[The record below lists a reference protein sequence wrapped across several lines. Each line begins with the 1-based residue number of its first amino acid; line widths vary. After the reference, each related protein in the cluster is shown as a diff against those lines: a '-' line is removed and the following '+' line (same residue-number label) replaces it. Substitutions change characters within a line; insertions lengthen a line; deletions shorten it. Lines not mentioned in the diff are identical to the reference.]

1 MSDDF
6 LVTHIC
12 SECSKVWLYGEE
24 FKGAC
29 PKCGTTKEPVA
40 VDRLA
45 GRRERAARGEP
56 VEPLV
61 MVPDKR
67 TTLHTQFVEGIREL
81 RKLIAQIEEEISD
94 LDYTKPS
101 DTKSVLAPA
110 TEATYTHASSLN
122 RALGRLKKAER
133 GVSALLILAGDAEGY
148 AAGMADPNATVQTV
162 DMMKMVTR
170 ADASAWAAGVS
181 PQPKT
186 LVGEPCPYCKTGTLK
201 AAGNVPIYLV
211 CDDCGTSFV
220 KDEQPDATFTG
231 KLMAHGAAIHQHIS
245 ERRDEAIAKKIKDAS
260 GAWRI
265 PEVDK

>member
-45 GRRERAARGEP
+45 GRREKAANGE
-56 VEPLV
+56 VLEPLV
-61 MVPDKR
+61 MVPDDG
-67 TTLHTQFVEGIREL
+67 TTLRNQFVDGVREL
-81 RKLIAQIEEEISD
+81 RKLIAQLEEEVGD
-94 LDYTKPS
+94 LDYSKPIAK
-101 DTKSVLAPA
+101 KSVLDPT
-110 TEATYTHASSLN
+110 TEAIYAHSSSLR
-122 RALGRLKKAER
+122 RALGRLQRAER
-133 GVSALLILAGDAEGY
+133 RVSALLILAGDAEGY
-148 AAGMADPNATVQTV
+148 
-162 DMMKMVTR
+162 
-170 ADASAWAAGVS
+170 AAGVS

-211 CDDCGTSFV
+211 CDDCDTSFV

-245 ERRDEAIAKKIKDAS
+245 ERHDEAIAKKIKDAS